1 MSTQK
6 YLNGLQSIQRIL
18 TEFEHVL
25 EYDQHK
31 EDFLSYYK
39 PDYIFRGVSTYKHE
53 QSESKKDLLRIR
65 SGAAVRLSN
74 SFEQYHYAQY
84 IAYIKDLISSAKNK
98 FPRNYGGK
106 LSVLAILADLQHNGA
121 ATCLVDFSKN
131 ILISIWHACQDGTW
145 YKSKKDT
152 KDEPEEDFFAP
163 NSILQERIFP
173 QNAKISNHD
182 GLLYCYNITDELLI
196 KNL

>member
-25 EYDQHK
+25 ERDQHK
-31 EDFLSYYK
+31 EDYLSYYK

-74 SFEQYHYAQY
+74 SSLCTIYCIYKGFN
-84 IAYIKDLISSAKNK
+84 IM
-98 FPRNYGGK
+98 GK
-106 LSVLAILADLQHNGA
+106 KQI
-121 ATCLVDFSKN
+121 
-131 ILISIWHACQDGTW
+131 
-145 YKSKKDT
+145 
-152 KDEPEEDFFAP
+152 PEK
-163 NSILQERIFP
+163 LWR
-173 QNAKISNHD
+173 
-182 GLLYCYNITDELLI
+182 
-196 KNL
+196 